1 MAAIS
6 KNYGWAVYKAI
17 SYIVREKNF
26 PTIELIICVNQFYI
40 FVVNIVT
47 KNLVL
52 NIKIEKI
59 IFGIQVSILHSV
71 CINLNVYCLICM
83 LRPLESLKILNAAQ
97 LSATVKQV

>member
-6 KNYGWAVYKAI
+6 KNHGWAVYKAI
-17 SYIVREKNF
+17 PYIVRDKNF

-40 FVVNIVT
+40 LVVNLLS
-47 KNLVL
+47 KNLVS
-52 NIKIEKI
+52 NIRIEKI

-71 CINLNVYCLICM
+71 CITLNVYCLIWM